1 MISRYYITMKLL
13 RFLVLFFTIITVAT
27 SCIEDGVSSSTADQP
42 TFSVDT
48 LDMGMVFT
56 DQGSTTHRFVVYNH
70 ADKIISI
77 GSIALRNPDQGI
89 FRINVD
95 GMSGRE
101 FHNVEIRPNDSI
113 YVFVECTAPATGKLG
128 LVNVLN
134 HLDFTTLGVTRSVVL
149 SADGIDVE
157 RMDGVVLDGDMHFTA
172 DRPYQIR
179 DSLVVMPGATMTVD
193 PGATLYF
200 HDGAELLVYGSLQ
213 ANGTAELPINMIGD
227 RTGNVAASI
236 PFELMSGQWGGV
248 YFAPTSHDNLLQ
260 HTSLRNSSYGV
271 AVDSITSTLD
281 RPALRIINS
290 QIRNSSG
297 YTFQAAHS
305 AVEIIGSEITDAS
318 QGVLYMRGG
327 QLRINHCTLANYYL
341 FTALGGPTLQLAHVN
356 ADDDDQSG
364 LPYLQADITNT
375 IIYGNGND
383 LSHGDLTGSSVTLR
397 SCLLK
402 SSGSDDDNFI
412 NCLWDTDPLYYTV
425 REEYLFDY
433 RVKPE
438 SPAIGAGDA
447 SLTLP
452 AAVIDRYGRQ
462 RSNPPTIGCYEFQPE

>member
-1 MISRYYITMKLL
+1 MKLPRL
-13 RFLVLFFTIITVAT
+13 LFLFATIFTLAT

-70 ADKIISI
+70 ADKIINI
-77 GSIALRNPDQGI
+77 GSIALRDPQQGI
-89 FRINVD
+89 FRVNVD

-128 LVNVLN
+128 LVNVVD

-157 RMDGVVLDGDMHFTA
+157 RMDGVVLDQPMRFTA

-179 DSLVVMPGATMTVD
+179 DSLVVLPGVTMTVD

-213 ANGTAELPINMIGD
+213 ARGTTDKPINMIGD

-248 YFAPTSHDNLLQ
+248 YFGPSSHDNLLEQ
-260 HTSLRNSSYGV
+260 VSLRNSSYGV

-281 RPALRIINS
+281 RPALRILNS

-318 QGVLYMRGG
+318 QGLLYMRGG
-327 QLRINHCTLANYYL
+327 QLRVNQTTLANYYL
-341 FTALGGPTLQLAHVN
+341 FTALGGPALQLAHVN
-356 ADDDDQSG
+356 ADDDDHSG

-375 IIYGNGND
+375 IIYGNGTD
-383 LSHGDLTGSSVTLR
+383 LSHGDLTGTGVTLR
-397 SCLLK
+397 SCILK
-402 SSGSDDDNFI
+402 STGSNDDNFI

-425 REEYLFDY
+425 REDYIFDY
-433 RVKPE
+433 RVRPE
-438 SPAIGAGDA
+438 SPAIGAGDP
-447 SLTLP
+447 SLMLP
-452 AAVIDRYGRQ
+452 AAASDRLGRQ
-462 RSNPPTIGCYEFQPE
+462 RTNPPTIGAYEYQPE

>member
-1 MISRYYITMKLL
+1 
-13 RFLVLFFTIITVAT
+13 
-27 SCIEDGVSSSTADQP
+27 
-42 TFSVDT
+42 
-48 LDMGMVFT
+48 
-56 DQGSTTHRFVVYNH
+56 
-70 ADKIISI
+70 
-77 GSIALRNPDQGI
+77 
-89 FRINVD
+89 
-95 GMSGRE
+95 
-101 FHNVEIRPNDSI
+101 
-113 YVFVECTAPATGKLG
+113 
-128 LVNVLN
+128 
-134 HLDFTTLGVTRSVVL
+134 
-149 SADGIDVE
+149 
-157 RMDGVVLDGDMHFTA
+157 VLDRDTHFTA

-179 DSLVVMPGATMTVD
+179 DSLVVLPGVTMTVD

-200 HDGAELLVYGSLQ
+200 HDKAELLVYGSLQ
-213 ANGTAELPINMIGD
+213 ANGTSDLPISMIGD

-248 YFAPTSHDNLLQ
+248 YFAPSSHDNLLR

-305 AVEIIGSEITDAS
+305 AIEIIGTEITDAS
-318 QGVLYMRGG
+318 QGILYMRGG
-327 QLRINHCTLANYYL
+327 QLRLNHCTLANYYL
-341 FTALGGPTLQLAHVN
+341 FTALGGPALQLAHVN

-364 LPYLQADITNT
+364 LPYIQADITNT
-375 IIYGNGND
+375 IIYGNGKD
-383 LSHGDLTGSSVTLR
+383 LSHGDLTGTAVTLR
-397 SCLLK
+397 NCIFK

-425 REEYLFDY
+425 REDYLFDY

-438 SPAIGAGDA
+438 SQAIGAGDA

-452 AAVIDRYGRQ
+452 EAAIDRLGRQ
-462 RSNPPTIGCYEFQPE
+462 RTNPPTIGCYEYQPE

>member
-1 MISRYYITMKLL
+1 MKLL
-13 RFLVLFFTIITVAT
+13 RLLFILAAIIAVAT
-27 SCIEDGVSSSTADQP
+27 SCIEDGVSSSTTDQP
-42 TFSVDT
+42 SFSVDT

-56 DQGSTTHRFVVYNH
+56 EQGSTTHRFVVYNH
-70 ADKIISI
+70 ADKIINI
-77 GSIALRNPDQGI
+77 NTIALRDATQGI

-113 YVFVECTAPATGKLG
+113 YVFVECTAPANGQLG
-128 LVNVLN
+128 LVNVTN

-157 RMDGVVLDGDMHFTA
+157 RMDGVVLDQPMCFTA

-179 DSLVVMPGATMTVD
+179 DSLVVMPGVTMTVD

-200 HDGAELLVYGSLQ
+200 HDGAELLVYGQLQ
-213 ANGTAELPINMIGD
+213 AKGTAEQPISMIGD

-248 YFAPTSHDNLLQ
+248 YFAPTSHDNLLEQ
-260 HTSLRNSSYGV
+260 VSLRNSSYGI

-290 QIRNSSG
+290 QIHNSSG
-297 YTFQAAHS
+297 YTFQASHS
-305 AVEIIGSEITDAS
+305 AVEIIGTEITDAS
-318 QGVLYMRGG
+318 SGVLYMRGG
-327 QLRINHCTLANYYL
+327 QLRLNQCTLANYYL

-356 ADDDDQSG
+356 AEDDDASG

-375 IIYGNGND
+375 IIYGNGTD
-383 LSHGDLTGSSVTLR
+383 ISHGELTGTAVTLR
-397 SCLLK
+397 NCILK
-402 SSGSDDDNFI
+402 SAGSNDDNFI

-425 REEYLFDY
+425 REDYLFDY

-438 SPAIGAGDA
+438 SPAIGAGDS
-447 SLTLP
+447 SLMLP
-452 AAVIDRYGRQ
+452 AAAGDRFGRP
-462 RSNPPTIGCYEFQPE
+462 RNNPPTIGAYEFQPE